1 MKMDLPYIVINPA
14 GDVVLQSIERYPR
27 RVELDLLEWG
37 YTIKLNGRKLTK
49 SEIRKEVRA
58 NV

>member
-1 MKMDLPYIVINPA
+1 MDLPYIVINPA